1 MKSFWKTLT
10 SALRLTYGV
19 APVYFLI
26 ANLFNIAQ
34 GVSMGLYTIAM
45 AHLLDCAEGGGITQR
60 LLLLAAAAAGIQVLR
75 FKNVEIEQLRI
86 PVDGSWNYDTID
98 GLSYVVINYNDNK
111 NAVQQFLAGEYVPPE
126 NQ

>member
-1 MKSFWKTLT
+1 M
-10 SALRLTYGV
+10 
-19 APVYFLI
+19 
-26 ANLFNIAQ
+26 
-34 GVSMGLYTIAM
+34 
-45 AHLLDCAEGGGITQR
+45 
-60 LLLLAAAAAGIQVLR
+60 LR